1 MGVPLPNGSVASS
14 PRVLIGLRDA
24 LISDAFSLLLNDAG
38 FVVTA
43 CSDAREALIEEA
55 GRSAP
60 DIIVVGSDLLAGEAP
75 SALTQLRA
83 QTPTA
88 RVVVLL
94 REGDEPCVRALL
106 HHGVNG
112 VIPMAARTPEAIA
125 ILRQV
130 LDGNVVY
137 PSLLFERLARPPEPE
152 LLSERQREVLRQ
164 LALGRS
170 NDEIARRLFISR
182 NTVKFHL
189 REIYSRLGVRNRV
202 EATREAQRYR

>member
-1 MGVPLPNGSVASS
+1 MGVPLPNGSAPLA
-14 PRVLIGLRDA
+14 PRVLLSLRDA
-24 LISDAFSLLLNDAG
+24 LISDAFSLLLAEAG
-38 FVVTA
+38 FYVTA
-43 CSDAREALIEEA
+43 CSDASEALIEA
-55 GRSAP
+55 AARTGP
-60 DIIVVGSDLLAGEAP
+60 DVIVVGSDLLAGAAP
-75 SALTQLRA
+75 CTLTQLRA
-83 QTPTA
+83 RAPDL
-88 RVVVLL
+88 RIVVLL

-106 HHGVNG
+106 QHGVNG
-112 VIPMAARTPEAIA
+112 VIPMAARTTEAIA

-137 PSLLFERLARPPEPE
+137 PSLLFERLARAPEPE
-152 LLSERQREVLRQ
+152 LLSARQREVLRH